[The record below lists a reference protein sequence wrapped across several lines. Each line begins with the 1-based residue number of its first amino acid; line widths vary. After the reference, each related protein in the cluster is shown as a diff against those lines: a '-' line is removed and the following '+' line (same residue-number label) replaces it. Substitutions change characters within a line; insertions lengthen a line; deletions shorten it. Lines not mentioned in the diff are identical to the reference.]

1 MAVDRLRAAWW
12 SRGTDEVL
20 RVGLDSGLEEAV
32 LTARRAGLLNE
43 LDVFLAVLVET
54 AMTVLRPSTSAA
66 AVPFMAI
73 DTQGR
78 PLEEHEIGL
87 GSRHVIEAMAAAHS
101 GRRDEVFS
109 VARKIKVLPGRD
121 RAEGVLLV
129 FHLALFAAGEARKA
143 RADS

>member
-32 LTARRAGLLNE
+32 LTARRAGLMNE

-54 AMTVLRPSTSAA
+54 AMSVLRPNASSPS
-66 AVPFMAI
+66 VPFMAI

-78 PLEEHEIGL
+78 PLEEHEIGP
-87 GSRHVIEAMAAAHS
+87 GSRHVIEAMAAAHN
-101 GRRDEVFS
+101 GRREEVFS

-129 FHLALFAAGEARKA
+129 FHLALFAAGEARKI
-143 RADS
+143 RNNV

>member
-1 MAVDRLRAAWW
+1 MDQLRAAWW

-32 LTARRAGLLNE
+32 LAARRAGLLNE

-54 AMTVLRPSTSAA
+54 AMAVLGPTTSAA
-66 AVPFMAI
+66 SVPFLAI

-87 GSRHVIEAMAAAHS
+87 GSRHVIEAMAAAHG
-101 GRRDEVFS
+101 GRREEVFS

-129 FHLALFAAGEARKA
+129 FHLALFAAREARKV
-143 RADS
+143 RNSS

>member
-1 MAVDRLRAAWW
+1 VAVDRLRAAWW

-32 LTARRAGLLNE
+32 LTARRSGLMNE

-54 AMTVLRPSTSAA
+54 AMTVLRPSAA
-66 AVPFMAI
+66 AASVPFLAI
-73 DTQGR
+73 DTEGR
-78 PLEEHEIGL
+78 PLEEHEIGP
-87 GSRHVIEAMAAAHS
+87 GSRHVIEAMAAAHN

-109 VARKIKVLPGRD
+109 VTRKIKVLPGRD

-129 FHLALFAAGEARKA
+129 FHLALFAAGEARKV
-143 RADS
+143 RNNS